1 MPWPMILLANSVAIL
16 NLNTRLARLEANASL
31 LSTLS
36 AGRSTVIPTDTIWRR
51 HNLILAGKTT
61 TFHFHSELFY
71 MMIGHQLV
79 LFIAVN
85 GCQSFHLT
93 TSLTR
98 SLSSSSSSLDRH
110 VLVLPP
116 LSRTR
121 DDRLLLHRRR
131 GIEFG
136 VPSLRVSSLNE
147 DGYLTNENDE
157 ELSYAVVRPTPS
169 LIDAPTNPADDFS
182 FVAKKFKSF
191 LLSMSAFLLPL
202 FMLFSLSN
210 PAWAVQSGGRMG
222 GSFGGGGASQS
233 SSRSYRSS
241 SPSSY
246 GGNSRGY
253 TSGGYGYSR
262 PSTNVIISPGINP
275 FYR

>member
-36 AGRSTVIPTDTIWRR
+36 AGRSYCHPHGQRFGGV
-51 HNLILAGKTT
+51 TT
-61 TFHFHSELFY
+61 LYFGGEDNNITCYY

-182 FVAKKFKSF
+182 FVAKKFKSS

-253 TSGGYGYSR
+253 TSGGYGHSR

>member
-1 MPWPMILLANSVAIL
+1 MMRHQLL
-16 NLNTRLARLEANASL
+16 
-31 LSTLS
+31 
-36 AGRSTVIPTDTIWRR
+36 
-51 HNLILAGKTT
+51 
-61 TFHFHSELFY
+61 
-71 MMIGHQLV
+71 LV
-79 LFIAVN
+79 LFIAVY
-85 GCQSFHLT
+85 GCQSFQLT
-93 TSLTR
+93 TSSPR
-98 SLSSSSSSLDRH
+98 SLSASSSSFDLT
-110 VLVLPP
+110 LPP

-136 VPSLRVSSLNE
+136 VTSLRMSLNE
-147 DGYLTNENDE
+147 DGYMTNENDK
-157 ELSYAVVRPTPS
+157 ELSYAVVRPSLS
-169 LIDAPTNPADDFS
+169 LINAPTNPADDFS
-182 FVAKKFKSF
+182 VVAKKLKSF

-202 FMLFSLSN
+202 FILFSLSN

-246 GGNSRGY
+246 GGSSRGY
-253 TSGGYGYSR
+253 SSGGYGYSR
-262 PSTNVIISPGINP
+262 PSTNVIISPGINS

>member
-36 AGRSTVIPTDTIWRR
+36 AGHSFCHPHGQRFGGV
-51 HNLILAGKTT
+51 T
-61 TFHFHSELFY
+61 TFYFGGEDNNFTCYY

-93 TSLTR
+93 TSLPR
-98 SLSSSSSSLDRH
+98 SLSSSASSLDRP

-147 DGYLTNENDE
+147 DGYLTNENGE
-157 ELSYAVVRPTPS
+157 ELSYAAVRPTPS

-182 FVAKKFKSF
+182 FVAKKFKSS

>member
-1 MPWPMILLANSVAIL
+1 MMRHQLL
-16 NLNTRLARLEANASL
+16 
-31 LSTLS
+31 
-36 AGRSTVIPTDTIWRR
+36 
-51 HNLILAGKTT
+51 
-61 TFHFHSELFY
+61 
-71 MMIGHQLV
+71 LV
-79 LFIAVN
+79 LFIAVY
-85 GCQSFHLT
+85 GCQSFQLT
-93 TSLTR
+93 TSLPR
-98 SLSSSSSSLDRH
+98 SLSASSSSFDRH

-136 VPSLRVSSLNE
+136 VTSNLRMSLNE
-147 DGYLTNENDE
+147 DGYMTNENDK
-157 ELSYAVVRPTPS
+157 ELSYAVVRPSLS
-169 LIDAPTNPADDFS
+169 LINAPTNPADDFS
-182 FVAKKFKSF
+182 VVAKKLKSF

-202 FMLFSLSN
+202 FILFSLSN

-246 GGNSRGY
+246 GGSSRGY
-253 TSGGYGYSR
+253 SSGGYGYSR

>member
-1 MPWPMILLANSVAIL
+1 MGTILFRTSY
-16 NLNTRLARLEANASL
+16 
-31 LSTLS
+31 
-36 AGRSTVIPTDTIWRR
+36 
-51 HNLILAGKTT
+51 ILAGNG
-61 TFHFHSELFY
+61 HFFLPSRT
-71 MMIGHQLV
+71 MTIGHLLV
-79 LFIAVN
+79 LLFIAVN

-93 TSLTR
+93 TPLTR

-131 GIEFG
+131 GIEFD
-136 VPSLRVSSLNE
+136 VPSLRVSLNE
-147 DGYLTNENDE
+147 DDYLTNENDE

-182 FVAKKFKSF
+182 FVTKKFKSF

-202 FMLFSLSN
+202 FILFSLSN

-222 GSFGGGGASQS
+222 GSFGGGGGASQS

>member
-1 MPWPMILLANSVAIL
+1 
-16 NLNTRLARLEANASL
+16 
-31 LSTLS
+31 
-36 AGRSTVIPTDTIWRR
+36 
-51 HNLILAGKTT
+51 
-61 TFHFHSELFY
+61 
-71 MMIGHQLV
+71 V
-79 LFIAVN
+79 LFIAVY
-85 GCQSFHLT
+85 GCQSFQLT
-93 TSLTR
+93 TSLPR
-98 SLSSSSSSLDRH
+98 SLSASSSSFDRH

-136 VPSLRVSSLNE
+136 VTSLRMSLNE
-147 DGYLTNENDE
+147 DGYMTNENDK
-157 ELSYAVVRPTPS
+157 ELSYAVVRPSLS
-169 LIDAPTNPADDFS
+169 LINAPTNPADDFS
-182 FVAKKFKSF
+182 VVAKKLKSF

-202 FMLFSLSN
+202 IILFSLSN

-222 GSFGGGGASQS
+222 GSFGGGGGGASQS

-246 GGNSRGY
+246 GGSSRGY
-253 TSGGYGYSR
+253 SSGGYGYSR
-262 PSTNVIISPGINP
+262 PSTNVIISPGINS

>member
-1 MPWPMILLANSVAIL
+1 
-16 NLNTRLARLEANASL
+16 
-31 LSTLS
+31 
-36 AGRSTVIPTDTIWRR
+36 
-51 HNLILAGKTT
+51 
-61 TFHFHSELFY
+61 
-71 MMIGHQLV
+71 V
-79 LFIAVN
+79 LFIAVY
-85 GCQSFHLT
+85 GCQSFQLT
-93 TSLTR
+93 TSSPR
-98 SLSSSSSSLDRH
+98 SLSASSSSFDRH

-136 VPSLRVSSLNE
+136 VTSLRMSLNE
-147 DGYLTNENDE
+147 DGYMTNENDK
-157 ELSYAVVRPTPS
+157 ELSYAVVRPSLS
-169 LIDAPTNPADDFS
+169 LIDAPTNPVDDFS
-182 FVAKKFKSF
+182 VVAKKLKSF

-202 FMLFSLSN
+202 FILFSLSN

-222 GSFGGGGASQS
+222 GSFGGGGGGASQS

-246 GGNSRGY
+246 GGSSRGY
-253 TSGGYGYSR
+253 SSGGYGYSR